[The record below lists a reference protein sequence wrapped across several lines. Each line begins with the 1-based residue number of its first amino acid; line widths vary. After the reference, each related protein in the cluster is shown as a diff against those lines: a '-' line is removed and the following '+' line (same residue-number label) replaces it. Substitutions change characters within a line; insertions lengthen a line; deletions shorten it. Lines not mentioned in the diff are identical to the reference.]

1 MKKITPNP
9 PSTTLFTLAPD
20 ISPETLLIQASETL
34 ASLNAMTTDLAF
46 ELEGAHRHK
55 LLATQQL
62 IVLGELLVERVLVLT
77 QDTQTFQQP
86 KGRDAFSDSAFCC
99 ASGIPPH
106 LRLPC
111 SPLSDIWKSDTRVQ
125 AARRSHPCL
134 RSSACKR
141 RRPGRCLDRHIG

>member
-9 PSTTLFTLAPD
+9 PSATLFTLVPD

-34 ASLNAMTTDLAF
+34 ASLNVMTTDLAF

-77 QDTQTFQQP
+77 QAPQTIQ
-86 KGRDAFSDSAFCC
+86 
-99 ASGIPPH
+99 
-106 LRLPC
+106 
-111 SPLSDIWKSDTRVQ
+111 
-125 AARRSHPCL
+125 
-134 RSSACKR
+134 
-141 RRPGRCLDRHIG
+141 